1 MTDPRDEHRLR
12 ELLDDAVSG
21 VEPRNALDQIRNRT
35 REQPMSNR
43 RPWIWGVGGAVV
55 ATAATVALI
64 AAVGRPGGDQADD
77 TDPAIPSD
85 SVSESVDGSP
95 DPSTDITPDSTGAP
109 DPVESGEPATEK
121 THAVAIYYLG
131 DTPRGPRLY
140 REFHSALGEDKLL
153 AAMREVSTAMPQ
165 DPDYENPWPT
175 TMQVDAAEVDRDV
188 IRLELGDVAER
199 PAGMTDEEAGLAIQQ
214 LIYTAQAAAQERLPV
229 QFEVDGNPVAETL
242 GVPTSE
248 PLSQAEELDVMSHV
262 QLTYPT
268 EGQVVQDGRLMFA
281 GRASSFEATVPWQLR
296 QGDRVV
302 KRGFVT
308 TEGWMEKLYPFE
320 GQANL
325 GGLAPGT
332 YTFVAMTDDPSGGAE
347 GFGPSE
353 DTRTIVVK

>member
-1 MTDPRDEHRLR
+1 MTDPRDESRLR

-21 VEPRNALDQIRNRT
+21 VEPRNALSQIRART
-35 REQPMSNR
+35 KENPITNR

-64 AAVGRPGGDQADD
+64 AAVGTPGGDSADD
-77 TDPAIPSD
+77 DVANGTPSG
-85 SVSESVDGSP
+85 SVSESVD
-95 DPSTDITPDSTGAP
+95 PSADITPDETGAP
-109 DPVESGEPATEK
+109 EPSESGEPAPGT
-121 THAVAIYYLG
+121 TQAVGVYYLG
-131 DTPRGPRLY
+131 DTPAGSALY
-140 REFHSALGEDKLL
+140 REFHRVRDESALLGAL
-153 AAMREVSTAMPQ
+153 REATVVEPE
-165 DPDYENPWPT
+165 DPDYRTPWLGVMT
-175 TMQVDAAEVDRDV
+175 IASAEVDGDV
-188 IRLELGDVAER
+188 IRIGLSDTAPR
-199 PAGMTDEEAGLAIQQ
+199 PARMTDREAELAIEQ
-214 LIYTAQAAAQERLPV
+214 LIYTAQAAVQQRLPV

-248 PLSQAEELDVMSHV
+248 PLSEAKELDVLALVS
-262 QLTYPT
+262 LTSPA
-268 EGQVVQDGRLMFA
+268 EGAVVDGDRLEFS

-296 QGDRVV
+296 QGDKVV

-308 TEGWMEKLYPFE
+308 AEGWMDKLYPFA

-325 GGLAPGT
+325 AGLAPGT